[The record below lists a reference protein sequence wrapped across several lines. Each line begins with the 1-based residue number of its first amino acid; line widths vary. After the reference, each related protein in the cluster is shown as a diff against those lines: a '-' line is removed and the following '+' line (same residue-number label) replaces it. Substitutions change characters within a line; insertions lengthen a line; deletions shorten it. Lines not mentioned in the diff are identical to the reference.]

1 MNQSTCW
8 PSTYIFQAT
17 QISTNYNSFYHYEHS
32 TPLALF
38 ICTSSAN
45 STHVTLCTNLPA
57 RRNRTLDLCTTPKRL
72 CMSLYVFAAV
82 FLTASTWHREKFV
95 VQLCHGE
102 LPMFFWILTEE
113 YPPNPKGQVIWE
125 WRGEIRQ
132 DFKGLCE
139 PQKWRVKLSSI
150 TTVATALNFR
160 RNRSTNVHD
169 LQDVSSTEVL
179 APIRGGLCWP

>member
-1 MNQSTCW
+1 MLPSVVRNVSLFLIPFPSLHLNFVPTC
-8 PSTYIFQAT
+8 
-17 QISTNYNSFYHYEHS
+17 
-32 TPLALF
+32 
-38 ICTSSAN
+38 
-45 STHVTLCTNLPA
+45 LPA
-57 RRNRTLDLCTTPKRL
+57 GTGLLTFVPRPSVFACL
-72 CMSLYVFAAV
+72 CMCLLQS
-82 FLTASTWHREKFV
+82 SWQHRHGIARNL
-95 VQLCHGE
+95 LCNSATVNF
-102 LPMFFWILTEE
+102 PCFFWILTEE

-139 PQKWRVKLSSI
+139 PLKWRVKLSSI
-150 TTVATALNFR
+150 TTVATARNFR